1 MKIMKN
7 TILIFFFLLLVN
19 NGFSQEKIEIK
30 WMEKYQWKELS
41 NQENE
46 NIHLIEV
53 IPEDEN
59 EENWTILGQIMA
71 VKNLKM
77 PLEEVENMLFDEIK
91 KTSADAKLI
100 FIEKK
105 DNIKYPWI
113 LFKIENQRDENNYES
128 QLWYLRQGETS
139 LFVNFIAIKEQKL
152 KQNFVEEW
160 SAIFKLSEIVK
171 IKE

>member
-1 MKIMKN
+1 MKIIKN
-7 TILIFFFLLLVN
+7 IILIFFFLLLVN

-30 WMEKYQWKELS
+30 WIEKYQWKELS

-71 VKNLKM
+71 VKNLKI
-77 PLEEVENMLFDEIK
+77 PLEDVKNMLFDEIK
-91 KTSADAKLI
+91 KSSADAKLI
-100 FIEKK
+100 SIEKK

-113 LFKIENQRDENNYES
+113 LFKIENQRDKNNYES
-128 QLWYLRQGETS
+128 QLWYLRQGETF
-139 LFVNFIAIKEQKL
+139 LFVNFIAIKEQEL
-152 KQNFVEEW
+152 KQDFVEEW
-160 SAIFKLSEIVK
+160 STIFKLSEIVK